1 MRPFMTDP
9 ATLASLEGQQYVVL
23 RPAAEVGAFYA
34 TQQRILLDRLPSG
47 LPHPNTGHVT
57 LRGFAEPDRV
67 DALRDTVRSWA
78 ATQDPIEVAVEAID
92 GFPAPFQ
99 VLIAR
104 LRRSPAL
111 TAAYA
116 SLTRTLDA
124 TDFERIGEL
133 ALDDWVFH
141 LSLVYCAA
149 LSDDEWRAHLD
160 ASRRPIAP
168 APTELISAAEFVW
181 YSGGAEHSEIV
192 PLGPASPLA

>member
-1 MRPFMTDP
+1 MRPFMTDR

-34 TQQRILLDRLPSG
+34 EEQRILLDRLPTG
-47 LPHPNTGHVT
+47 LPHPNTGHIT

-67 DALRDTVRSWA
+67 DALRAAVRACA
-78 ATQDPIEVAVEAID
+78 AAQDPIEAVVEAID

-111 TAAYA
+111 TEAYA
-116 SLTRTLDA
+116 SMTRALES

-133 ALDDWVFH
+133 PLDDWVFH

-149 LSDDEWRAHLD
+149 LSDDDWRAHLR
-160 ASRRPIAP
+160 ASRRPVAP
-168 APTELISAAEFVW
+168 APTELISSAEFVW
-181 YSGGAEHSEIV
+181 YAGGVEHVEVV
-192 PLGPASPLA
+192 PLGQGASLH